1 MDFEFAIDDDVLP
14 KLEKALKKRDIL
26 YNQYK
31 RLEKATSFST
41 ENTIITIDN
50 GTRIDSNSIDFEKF
64 KEQVL
69 QNMEKHLYESKIEI
83 ITLCRKI

>member
-14 KLEKALKKRDIL
+14 KLEEALKKRDIL

-31 RLEKATSFST
+31 RLEKATSFNT
-41 ENTIITIDN
+41 EYTTITTDN
-50 GTRIDSNSIDFEKF
+50 GTGIDSNCIDFEKF

-69 QNMEKHLYESKIEI
+69 QNMEKSLYDIKIEI